1 MASRRRARLYALQA
15 LYAADVHQHVGDHST
30 PSYAAEQLAKFWITQ
45 EQDALELFGGRLAE
59 PEEKHFAN
67 RLFSGVLENRKLLD
81 GQIEAVAKNWS
92 LLRMSIVDRNILRLA
107 AYELIYCSEDIPS
120 RVTLNEAIE
129 IAKKYSVK
137 EASRFVNGILD
148 KISAHCDQSSK

>member
-15 LYAADVHQHVGDHST
+15 LYAADVHQYVGQRST
-30 PSYAAEQLAKFWITQ
+30 RHYAAEQLSCFWDTQ
-45 EQDALELFGGRLAE
+45 VQDALEYFGGRLAE
-59 PEEKHFAN
+59 PEEKEFALKLFKGVLAN
-67 RLFSGVLENRKLLD
+67 RDTLD
-81 GQIEAVAKNWS
+81 RQIEEVAQNWT

-107 AYELIYCSEDIPS
+107 AYELIFCSDDIPS

-148 KISAHCDQSSK
+148 KISARNRQRL